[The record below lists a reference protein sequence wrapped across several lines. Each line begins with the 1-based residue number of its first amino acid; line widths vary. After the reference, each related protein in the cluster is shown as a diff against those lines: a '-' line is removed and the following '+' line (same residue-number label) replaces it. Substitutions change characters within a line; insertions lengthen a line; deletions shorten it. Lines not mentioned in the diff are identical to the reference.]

1 MKNKSAK
8 NIVRSYK
15 IKCAIV
21 AFLYVLALGAC
32 VALMSKNALVSIAAI
47 VVLGSSIK
55 APFDKLVETEIESVI
70 YEELD
75 PEKYNEI
82 LSLGLMKKS
91 TRHKV
96 LGAMAIGDHQ
106 RILDLVAESDKTTM
120 HPVEKCNNLYRRGF
134 VYFERGEFD
143 KLPGVVYDF
152 ERLKRDNPKISHIF
166 ANYTVFDKFDAFA
179 DEDYEYVVGVCDIDL
194 KENNEKKQN
203 HKLTR
208 INVSFYRAVSL
219 YKMSKFDEAIAGFED
234 IIAYAPKMYKAKL
247 SRDYIDMIKKEKK
260 LSE

>member
-21 AFLYVLALGAC
+21 AFAYVVAFTAC
-32 VALMSKNALVSIAAI
+32 IVLMSKNVLVAIAAI
-47 VVLGSSIK
+47 VVLAASVK
-55 APFDKLVETEIESVI
+55 APFDKLMETDIESVM
-70 YEELD
+70 YDELD

-82 LSLGLMKKS
+82 LSLGVIKKS
-91 TRHKV
+91 VHHKI
-96 LGAMAIGDHQ
+96 LGAMAVGDHQ
-106 RILDLVAESDKTTM
+106 RILDLAAESDKTTM

-143 KLPGVVYDF
+143 KLPRVVYEF
-152 ERLKRDNPKISHIF
+152 EKLKRDNPKMAHIF
-166 ANYTVFDKFDAFA
+166 ANFTVFDKFDAFA

-194 KENNEKKQN
+194 KENSDKKQN

-247 SRDYIDMIKKEKK
+247 SREYIDMIKKEKQ